1 MVTDLEGLPLP
12 ELLHLAALGARFK
25 AQHVGRRPGYLHNEL
40 RALVAG
46 RRLGFE
52 ALLHELELAAA
63 RRELHGE
70 QASPFEK
77 VDRIWQVAV
86 YHHHRHGRRQ
96 VAFGTVRN
104 LLSKIRKNDCATADA
119 KP

>member
-1 MVTDLEGLPLP
+1 MTGLESLPLP

-25 AQHVGRRPGYLHNEL
+25 AQHVGRRPGFLFREL
-40 RALVAG
+40 QSLVAG

-52 ALLHELELAAA
+52 ALLCELELAAA
-63 RRELHGE
+63 RRELHGAH
-70 QASPFEK
+70 ASPFEK

-86 YHHHRHGRRQ
+86 YHHPRHGRRQ

-104 LLSKIRKNDCATADA
+104 LLSKIRKNDCVTADA

>member
-1 MVTDLEGLPLP
+1 MTGLESLPLP
-12 ELLHLAALGARFK
+12 ELLRLARIGQKFRE
-25 AQHVGRRPGYLHNEL
+25 QQRGRRPGFLFREL
-40 RALVAG
+40 QSLVAG

-86 YHHHRHGRRQ
+86 YHHPRHGRRQ

-104 LLSKIRKNDCATADA
+104 LLSKIRKNDCVTADA